1 MDFIVFVK
9 NVGAVRRKVVELMY
23 IVDTNV
29 LMSLN
34 TFDGIIDKL
43 KKIYIP
49 VEVLNELDKHKT
61 AEGLKGFQARRA
73 IRNIN
78 QNIDKLN
85 FLNKTQEFYHSFNK
99 NTTYIDDII
108 ISYFQD
114 YNYTL
119 VTNDIGMK
127 IKAEALG
134 IQCIN
139 YYENKILPQCCAELT
154 VDETAD
160 MSIFDNG
167 TFVPCDLKDGQYVI
181 IRNLEHEVIKIYKYL
196 GEGLYDNLGM
206 DGIGNYLFQVKALD
220 EYQMCAIDSLYKD
233 SMSVIVGPAGTGKTL
248 LSIAYCLQKIR
259 EGAKVHIFVNPVK
272 TRGSEELGF
281 YPGDR
286 DDKLLQ
292 NFIGSIL
299 KNKIGDIT
307 EVERLIQEGHL
318 NLYPFSDIRGVEIQ
332 KGDIMYITE
341 AQNLSI
347 DLMKLAIQRCAE
359 GSKIIIEGDPQTQVD
374 KEAFAN
380 DGNGLRRVIEVFTG
394 EENFSYVY
402 LPNIYRSRI
411 AEIAEK
417 L

>member
-1 MDFIVFVK
+1 
-9 NVGAVRRKVVELMY
+9 MY

-34 TFDGIIDKL
+34 TLDGIIDKL
-43 KKIYIP
+43 KEIYIP
-49 VEVLNELDKHKT
+49 VEALSELDKHKT

-78 QNIDKLN
+78 KNIDKLH
-85 FLNKTQEFYHSFNK
+85 FLNQSQAFYHTFNK

-108 ISYFQD
+108 ISYFQT

-134 IQCIN
+134 IPCIN
-139 YYENKILPQCCAELT
+139 YYENKILPTCCVE
-154 VDETAD
+154 VNMDEED
-160 MSIFDNG
+160 FEIFQETGGDYG
-167 TFVPCDLKDGQYVI
+167 VPAGQYLI
-181 IRNLEHEVIKIYKYL
+181 IRDLEDNFLKAYKYL
-196 GEGLYDNLGM
+196 GEGLYDDLGLT
-206 DGIGNYLFQVKALD
+206 GIGNYLFQVSALD
-220 EYQMCAIDSLYKD
+220 EYQMCAINSLYKD
-233 SMSVIVGPAGTGKTL
+233 RMSVIIGPAGTGKTL
-248 LSIAYCLQKIR
+248 LSMAYCLQKIR
-259 EGAKVHIFVNPVK
+259 EGARVHIFVNPVK

-299 KNKIGDIT
+299 RNKIGDMT
-307 EVERLIQEGHL
+307 EVERLIQEGSL
-318 NLYPFSDIRGVEIQ
+318 NLYPFSDIRGIEIA

-347 DLMKLAIQRCAE
+347 DLIKLAIQRCAE

-374 KEAFAN
+374 KEIFAN
-380 DGNGLRRVIEVFTG
+380 DGSGLKRVIEVFTG
-394 EENFSYVY
+394 KEDFSYIY
-402 LPNIYRSRI
+402 LPNIYRSKF
-411 AEIAEK
+411 AELAEK

>member
-1 MDFIVFVK
+1 
-9 NVGAVRRKVVELMY
+9 MY

-34 TFDGIIDKL
+34 TLDGIIDKL
-43 KKIYIP
+43 KEIYIP
-49 VEVLNELDKHKT
+49 VEVLSELDKHKT

-78 QNIDKLN
+78 KNIDKLH
-85 FLNKTQEFYHSFNK
+85 FLNQSQVFYHTFNK

-108 ISYFQD
+108 ISYFQT

-134 IQCIN
+134 IPCIN
-139 YYENKILPQCCAELT
+139 YYENKILPTCCVE
-154 VDETAD
+154 VNMDEED
-160 MSIFDNG
+160 FEIFQETGGDYE
-167 TFVPCDLKDGQYVI
+167 VPAGQYLI
-181 IRNLEHEVIKIYKYL
+181 IRDLEDNFLKAYKYL
-196 GEGLYDNLGM
+196 GEGLYDDLGLT
-206 DGIGNYLFQVKALD
+206 GIGNYLFQVSALD
-220 EYQMCAIDSLYKD
+220 EYQMCAINSLYKD
-233 SMSVIVGPAGTGKTL
+233 RMSVIIGPAGTGKTL
-248 LSIAYCLQKIR
+248 LSMAYCLQKIR
-259 EGAKVHIFVNPVK
+259 EGARVHIFVNPVK
-272 TRGSEELGF
+272 TRGAEELGF

-299 KNKIGDIT
+299 RNKIGDIT
-307 EVERLIQEGHL
+307 EVERLIQEGSL
-318 NLYPFSDIRGVEIQ
+318 NLYPFSDIRGIEIA

-347 DLMKLAIQRCAE
+347 DLIKLAIQRCAE

-374 KEAFAN
+374 KENFAN
-380 DGNGLRRVIEVFTG
+380 DDSGLKRVIEVFTG
-394 EENFSYVY
+394 EEDFSYIY
-402 LPNIYRSRI
+402 LPNIYRSKF
-411 AEIAEK
+411 AELAEK

>member
-9 NVGAVRRKVVELMY
+9 NVGAIKRKVVELMY

-34 TFDGIIDKL
+34 TLDGIIDKL
-43 KKIYIP
+43 KEIYIP
-49 VEVLNELDKHKT
+49 VEVLSELDKHKT

-78 QNIDKLN
+78 KNINKLH
-85 FLNKTQEFYHSFNK
+85 FLNQSQTFYHTFNK
-99 NTTYIDDII
+99 NTTSIDDII
-108 ISYFQD
+108 LSYFQT

-134 IQCIN
+134 ISCIN
-139 YYENKILPQCCAELT
+139 YYENKILPAYCVEINMGEKDFEIFQ
-154 VDETAD
+154 ETGGD
-160 MSIFDNG
+160 YG
-167 TFVPCDLKDGQYVI
+167 VPAGQYLI
-181 IRNLEHEVIKIYKYL
+181 IRDLEDNFLKAYKYL
-196 GEGLYDNLGM
+196 GEGLYDNLGLT
-206 DGIGNYLFQVKALD
+206 GIGNYLFQVSALD
-220 EYQMCAIDSLYKD
+220 EYQMCAINSLYKD
-233 SMSVIVGPAGTGKTL
+233 RMSVITGPAGTGKTL

-259 EGAKVHIFVNPVK
+259 KGAKVHIFVNPVK

-299 KNKIGDIT
+299 RNKIGDMI
-307 EVERLIQEGHL
+307 EVERLIQEGSL
-318 NLYPFSDIRGVEIQ
+318 NLYPFSDIRGIEIA

-347 DLMKLAIQRCAE
+347 DLIKLAIQRCAE
-359 GSKIIIEGDPQTQVD
+359 GSKIIIEGDPHTQVD
-374 KEAFAN
+374 KEIFAN
-380 DGNGLRRVIEVFTG
+380 DGSGLKRVIEVFTG
-394 EENFSYVY
+394 EEGFSYMY
-402 LPNIYRSRI
+402 LPNIYRSKF
-411 AEIAEK
+411 AELAEK